1 MKPYK
6 LVLSKY
12 PRIALKIVRASTPE
26 IKHAPIK
33 VAQEITKAMKS
44 LLINELYYC
53 SKFTLFCLKSTQI
66 LHAKYKMFPAAHVVT
81 NNFDTNHTQPNVLFQ
96 TAH

>member
-1 MKPYK
+1 LTEENSFEDISIMKPYK

-44 LLINELYYC
+44 LLINELYYW
-53 SKFTLFCLKSTQI
+53 
-66 LHAKYKMFPAAHVVT
+66 
-81 NNFDTNHTQPNVLFQ
+81 
-96 TAH
+96 